1 VRILRL
7 LHVHRNGEAKPAKR
21 CQKTSISWRNAPL
34 NTAILFAILGP
45 GAANPR
51 PAGNGLCARAANA
64 ASPQAM
70 KKKEKC
76 YHAIYSFSKISVFP
90 GRRHLGQEWSGLLS
104 VKLPAPRK
112 NRSENF

>member
-51 PAGNGLCARAANA
+51 PVGNGLCARAANA

-70 KKKEKC
+70 KKKRN
-76 YHAIYSFSKISVFP
+76 AIMLFTHFP
-90 GRRHLGQEWSGLLS
+90 KEPCFLAGATS
-104 VKLPAPRK
+104 VKNGLGCCQSNCQRQG
-112 NRSENF
+112 